1 MFVTALSWLLEFWL
15 SSWLAKKILPS
26 RAQLMTVTVGDR
38 FEKHASGIPITQGRV
53 TNVVEEHGVQILTI
67 DWDDGTR
74 TTGKLE
80 DMLRSARRIHPLAPR
95 LEPLARWKGP
105 R

>member
-1 MFVTALSWLLEFWL
+1 MFLSVLSWLLEFWL

-26 RAQLMTVTVGDR
+26 REQIMAVTVGDR
-38 FEKHASGIPITQGRV
+38 FEKPASGIPIMQGRV
-53 TNVVEEHGVQILTI
+53 TRIVEEHGVQLLTI

-80 DMLRSARRIHPLAPR
+80 DVLRSSRHIHPLAPR
-95 LEPLARWKGP
+95 LEPLAGRKKSL
-105 R
+105 